1 MQAEAAKPLQASTVG
16 PEVVD
21 HPPADAAHHDHRGD
35 HAIHH
40 RVVPVAHQVVA
51 PEAEAGVVVSANAVK
66 KRSPEALKRVG
77 DVGEA
82 EGVEHHR
89 AKPHHTEARDQ
100 DAVEGGADAAYPEFI
115 QGPALVK
122 PVAQA

>member
-1 MQAEAAKPLQASTVG
+1 MQAQPPQPLQAGTVG

-40 RVVPVAHQVVA
+40 RVVSVAHQVVA
-51 PEAEAGVVVSANAVK
+51 PEAEAGVVVGADAVK
-66 KRSPEALKRVG
+66 QRGPEALKRVG

-82 EGVEHHR
+82 KAVKHHR

-115 QGPALVK
+115 QGPALVE